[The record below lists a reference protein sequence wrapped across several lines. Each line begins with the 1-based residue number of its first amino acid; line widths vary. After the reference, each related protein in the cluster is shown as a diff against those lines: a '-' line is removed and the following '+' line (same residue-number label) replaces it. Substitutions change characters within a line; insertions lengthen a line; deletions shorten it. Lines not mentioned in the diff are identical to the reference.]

1 MNNFSNYDPNQMML
15 ENFNNDNSNSGNN
28 FMMSNP
34 NIATV
39 SNQMSQMNQFNQMG
53 TFPQISNENIMSMA
67 NNIDSLSMGNPS
79 IGNLNMSNPSMNNL
93 NNGMGNGISN
103 GMGNGMSNGMGNFN
117 SGMGSQRVDLNGTSL
132 NDLSVGNQDDNS
144 SLIKSLT
151 KEIISNLK
159 DSNIDLYDKKDRH
172 DDTDSES
179 SSRRKKKK
187 KDKSIKEDLQDY
199 MEEQNPVPST
209 NKYLSMIFS
218 DSFSVKDFFLLFG
231 LYFLLSQS
239 MIREFFAKYFT
250 CLNPDDEGRI
260 NIQGVIVYGL
270 ILTVIF
276 MLLKKVV

>member
-28 FMMSNP
+28 FMTSNP

-39 SNQMSQMNQFNQMG
+39 SNQLSQMNQFNQMG
-53 TFPQISNENIMSMA
+53 TFPQIPNENIMSIA
-67 NNIDSLSMGNPS
+67 NNIDSLSMGNP
-79 IGNLNMSNPSMNNL
+79 N
-93 NNGMGNGISN
+93 MGNHNLGNISN
-103 GMGNGMSNGMGNFN
+103 LG
-117 SGMGSQRVDLNGTSL
+117 SGGYSSMGSQRVDLNGTSL
-132 NDLSVGNQDDNS
+132 NDLSVNKQEDNS

-159 DSNIDLYDKKDRH
+159 DSNFDLYDKKDKH

-179 SSRRKKKK
+179 SSRRRKKK

-209 NKYLSMIFS
+209 NKYLSMIFT
-218 DSFSVKDFFLLFG
+218 DSFNVKDFFLLFG

-270 ILTVIF
+270 ILTVLF
-276 MLLKKVV
+276 MMLKKII

>member
-28 FMMSNP
+28 FAMSNP

-53 TFPQISNENIMSMA
+53 TFPQIPNENIMSIA
-67 NNIDSLSMGNPS
+67 NNIDSLSMGNLGNIS
-79 IGNLNMSNPSMNNL
+79 NSNTNMGNLANGNYGIGNLSNMS
-93 NNGMGNGISN
+93 
-103 GMGNGMSNGMGNFN
+103 
-117 SGMGSQRVDLNGTSL
+117 SQRVDLNGTSL
-132 NDLSVGNQDDNS
+132 NDLSVSKQDDNS

-179 SSRRKKKK
+179 SSRKRKKK

-199 MEEQNPVPST
+199 MEEQNPIPST

-270 ILTVIF
+270 ILTVLF
-276 MLLKKVV
+276 MMLKKVI